1 MDGQTQSFEK
11 AFERLD
17 LILKQL
23 NEGKVSLD
31 ESLKLFEE
39 ADGLINSCSTKLSTA
54 EQKIEK
60 LIKNRNN
67 ELELD
72 ESLRPVKEPFH
83 HDASNI
89 LSSSED
95 ELSSFR

>member
-1 MDGQTQSFEK
+1 MNDKDQSFEK
-11 AFERLD
+11 AFERLEE
-17 LILKQL
+17 ILKDL
-23 NEGKVSLD
+23 NEGKISLD

-39 ADGLINSCSTKLSTA
+39 ADALINNCGSKLSGA

-60 LIKNRNN
+60 LIKNRE

-72 ESLRPVKEPFH
+72 DEDQPKKELFIAK
-83 HDASNI
+83 D
-89 LSSSED
+89 ED